1 MNKLSFFERLTGSVP
16 ADNEPSYTAEPASAH
31 AGSPKNDLP
40 QDEDAQLS
48 IDMYQNPAEIIVQAM
63 VAGVRPED
71 LDVAITQDM
80 VTIKGKRSYQHQVT
94 EDNFYYR
101 ELYWGTF
108 TRSILLPQE
117 VDAEEAQATI
127 KHGVLTIRLPK
138 LDKARIQKLK
148 VKAGD

>member
-16 ADNEPSYTAEPASAH
+16 AETETHETELTSARNI
-31 AGSPKNDLP
+31 SPKNDLP

-127 KHGVLTIRLPK
+127 KHGVLTVRLPK

>member
-1 MNKLSFFERLTGSVP
+1 
-16 ADNEPSYTAEPASAH
+16 
-31 AGSPKNDLP
+31 
-40 QDEDAQLS
+40 
-48 IDMYQNPAEIIVQAM
+48 MYQNPSEIIVQAM

-80 VTIKGKRSYQHQVT
+80 VTIRGKRSYQHQVT

-117 VDAEEAQATI
+117 VDAEESQATI
-127 KHGVLTIRLPK
+127 KHGVLNIRLPK

>member
-16 ADNEPSYTAEPASAH
+16 ADNESLYNVEPASAH
-31 AGSPKNDLP
+31 TSTQKNDLP
-40 QDEDAQLS
+40 QEEDAQLS

>member
-1 MNKLSFFERLTGSVP
+1 MNKPSFFERLTGSIQ
-16 ADNEPSYTAEPASAH
+16 ADEETYTTELASSHKTPPKPELPAS
-31 AGSPKNDLP
+31 
-40 QDEDAQLS
+40 DEDAQLS
-48 IDMYQNPAEIIVQAM
+48 IDMYQNPAEIIIQAM

-71 LDVAITQDM
+71 LDVSITQDM
-80 VTIKGKRSYQHQVT
+80 VTIKGRRAYQHQVT

-117 VDAEEAQATI
+117 VDAEESQATI
-127 KHGVLTIRLPK
+127 KHGVLNIRLPK